1 MARLSRIPAT
11 CALALLS
18 QLSAAAIAT
27 PPARTIATQDR
38 EYQVKAAYIFNLL
51 PFTTW
56 PATAF
61 RTADAPLNLCIATP
75 NPFGDALRQT
85 FQNERVGSHPVA
97 IVPITS
103 PAAVIDCHVLFI
115 GSDGDPTGALEQVA
129 QNAPVLTIGESTRFE
144 QRGGMITFVIEQ
156 GRVRFDLNQT
166 AAARVNLQFSSKV
179 LQVARHI
186 S

>member
-1 MARLSRIPAT
+1 VRPRAAQSVLGGGDCHAPGPDCPTPGSGISGQSRVHLQPA
-11 CALALLS
+11 
-18 QLSAAAIAT
+18 
-27 PPARTIATQDR
+27 
-38 EYQVKAAYIFNLL
+38 
-51 PFTTW
+51 
-56 PATAF
+56 AF
-61 RTADAPLNLCIATP
+61 RSPDAPLNLCIATP

-85 FQNERVGSHPVA
+85 FQSERVGSHPVA

-103 PAAVIDCHVLFI
+103 PGAVIDCHVLFI
-115 GSDGDPTGALEQVA
+115 GSDADATGALEQVA
-129 QNAPVLTIGESTRFE
+129 QNAPVLTIGESPRFE

-179 LQVARHI
+179 LQVARNI

>member
-1 MARLSRIPAT
+1 VSGPSRIFAT

-18 QLSAAAIAT
+18 LFARAASAA
-27 PPARTIATQDR
+27 PPARTSATQER

-61 RTADAPLNLCIATP
+61 RSGNAPLNLCIANP
-75 NPFGDALRQT
+75 DPFGDALRQT
-85 FQNERVGSHPVA
+85 FQNEHVGSHPVA
-97 IVPITS
+97 IVQVTS
-103 PAAVIDCHVLFI
+103 PGAVIDCHVLFV
-115 GSDGDPTGALEQVA
+115 GADADPTGALEQVA

-144 QRGGMITFVIEQ
+144 QRGGMITFVIDQ
-156 GRVRFDLNQT
+156 GRVRFNLNQT

-179 LQVARHI
+179 LQVARAI

>member
-1 MARLSRIPAT
+1 VSRFPRLVAT
-11 CALALLS
+11 CALALAG
-18 QLSAAAIAT
+18 QCATAALGAPAAT
-27 PPARTIATQDR
+27 AVAQDR

-61 RTADAPLNLCIATP
+61 RSANAPLNLCVATP

-85 FQNERVGSHPVA
+85 FQNEHVGSHPVA
-97 IVPITS
+97 IVQVTS
-103 PAAVIDCHVLFI
+103 PAAVVDCHVLVV
-115 GSDGDPTGALEQVA
+115 GSDADATGALEQVA
-129 QNAPVLTIGESTRFE
+129 QNAAVLTIGESPRFE
-144 QRGGMITFVIEQ
+144 QRGGIITFVIEQ

-179 LQVARHI
+179 LQVARNI
-186 S
+186 T

>member
-1 MARLSRIPAT
+1 VARLSRIRAT

-18 QLSAAAIAT
+18 QFSVAAIAT
-27 PPARTIATQDR
+27 TQDRTVPTQDR

-61 RTADAPLNLCIATP
+61 RSPDAPLNLCIATP

-85 FQNERVGSHPVA
+85 FQSERVGSHPVA

-103 PAAVIDCHVLFI
+103 PGAVIDCHVLFI
-115 GSDGDPTGALEQVA
+115 GSDADATGALEQVA
-129 QNAPVLTIGESTRFE
+129 QNAPVLTIGESPRFE

-179 LQVARHI
+179 LQVARNI